1 MMLFDLFILFFM
13 IGTVSFG
20 GGYAMIP
27 VIEREVTSRGWLT
40 TTDFTDAV
48 VLAGMTPGSIASN
61 SATIVGYKVAG
72 LPGAIISS
80 IAMSLPS
87 LIVILIIALFLYKL
101 HTNKIVKSAFYGL
114 RPIVTSLIIYAAI
127 KLAISNGL
135 LSTSISWDMISL
147 LLIFAIS
154 LTSLLYFRIH
164 PIVVI
169 LCAGVVGSLIY

>member
-1 MMLFDLFILFFM
+1 MLLHLFVLFFI

-20 GGYAMIP
+20 GGYAMLP
-27 VIEREVTSRGWLT
+27 VIEREVTNKGWIT

-48 VLAGMTPGSIASN
+48 ALAGMTPGSIATN

-87 LIVILIIALFLYKL
+87 LFLILVIALFFYKL
-101 HTNKIVKSAFYGL
+101 HTNKLVKSAFYGL

-127 KLAISNGL
+127 KFAISNGVI
-135 LSTSISWDMISL
+135 STTISWDMIIL
-147 LLIFAIS
+147 LLIFGVS
-154 LTSLLYFRIH
+154 LTSLLYFRVH

-169 LCAGVVGSLIY
+169 LCAGVVGTLIH

>member
-1 MMLFDLFILFFM
+1 MLLHLFVLFFI

-20 GGYAMIP
+20 GGYAMLP
-27 VIEREVTSRGWLT
+27 VIEREVTNKGWIT

-48 VLAGMTPGSIASN
+48 ALAGMTPGSIATN

-87 LIVILIIALFLYKL
+87 LFLILVIALFFYKL
-101 HTNKIVKSAFYGL
+101 HTNKLVKSAFYGL
-114 RPIVTSLIIYAAI
+114 RPIVSSLIIYAAI
-127 KLAISNGL
+127 KFAISNGVI
-135 LSTSISWDMISL
+135 STTISWDMISL
-147 LLIFAIS
+147 LLIFGVS
-154 LTSLLYFRIH
+154 LTSLFYFRVH

-169 LCAGVVGSLIY
+169 LCAGVVGMLIH